1 MISRVFIAIIVLLT
15 SVNAA
20 SVTKIVKELQDK
32 YEKITNLSAE
42 FVQIDKFKLT
52 GSQTETTGKIFIKD
66 GVKYRLETEDQIIVT
81 DGQTVW
87 TYSIFNNQVLV
98 DRVKE
103 GDGSLLPRD
112 LLFRYPRDYF
122 ASLLDEVELDGE
134 DYYILRLDPKEGVH
148 GFIKTMKIWVNSDS
162 YMISKIEYTD
172 FNDNI
177 SYFEIKQVDIDTKL
191 NDSLFQLEIGE
202 GVNVIDLRM

>member
-1 MISRVFIAIIVLLT
+1 VISRVFIAIIVLLT